1 MLTLYCNFFFQ
12 TYLLFFFLFV
22 FLFINNIYTGQYH
35 LFKKIRFHQTRCDL
49 LLWVTAWNSATVR
62 GVSALAVRV
71 IVIDTSRMSR

>member
-12 TYLLFFFLFV
+12 TYLLFFFPFFFSL
-22 FLFINNIYTGQYH
+22 LIIYTGQYH